1 MIFTNLIKTNLR
13 TKTFGRRIEY
23 YQRLESTNKEA
34 WELIDADKAEN
45 GMIVITDHQFSGKG
59 RNSNKWYMS
68 PSKGLAMS
76 IIILESLDIS
86 KAQLIPLAAGLAV
99 AKALTNRGSN
109 PKLKWPNDILVN
121 KQKIAGIL
129 IQNKLKGNYITHSV
143 IGLGLNVNQLVFEV
157 FSPLATS
164 LRLQLSNVYDVS
176 NIQSQFL
183 SFLFERLKRLKA
195 GENQENEYLKVLFLK
210 DKLAAFE
217 SNNKQFMGIIKGV
230 SESGALLVQLEND
243 SIYVF
248 ENQQIKYLF

>member
-1 MIFTNLIKTNLR
+1 MFNINHIK
-13 TKTFGRRIEY
+13 
-23 YQRLESTNKEA
+23 LEAINSTNDYALSLKDSIVFKEGLVVTSSYQSGGYGQRGKT
-34 WELIDADKAEN
+34 WLSSNKENLLLSVIIEPKIKLDEQFLISKIVSLSLCDLLNSLNIDAK
-45 GMIVITDHQFSGKG
+45 I
-59 RNSNKWYMS
+59 
-68 PSKGLAMS
+68 
-76 IIILESLDIS
+76 
-86 KAQLIPLAAGLAV
+86 
-99 AKALTNRGSN
+99 
-109 PKLKWPNDILVN
+109 KWPNDILVN

-217 SNNKQFMGIIKGV
+217 SYNKQFMGIIKGV

-243 SIYVF
+243 SIYAF

>member
-1 MIFTNLIKTNLR
+1 MFTKNHIK
-13 TKTFGRRIEY
+13 
-23 YQRLESTNKEA
+23 LETINSTNDYTLSLNDSLVFKEGLVVTASYQSGGNGQRGKA
-34 WELIDADKAEN
+34 WESNVNENLLLSVVIEPKIKLDEQFLISKIVSLSLCDLLNSLNIDAK
-45 GMIVITDHQFSGKG
+45 I
-59 RNSNKWYMS
+59 
-68 PSKGLAMS
+68 
-76 IIILESLDIS
+76 
-86 KAQLIPLAAGLAV
+86 
-99 AKALTNRGSN
+99 
-109 PKLKWPNDILVN
+109 KWPNDILVN

-243 SIYVF
+243 SIYAF